1 MTIEEAKQY
10 ILEGRKITE
19 EQALSLAN
27 HPDKEALYEAAH
39 QITRHFMGN
48 KFDTCSIINAKSGN
62 CSEDCKWCAQSGH
75 YKTLVNL
82 YPLLPAKECVYH
94 AVYNRK
100 QGIRRFALVTSGKRV
115 SDKELEQITD
125 TIRQIKQQSDI
136 KCCASMGLLTR
147 SQLQSLYDSGV
158 ENYHCNIETAPS
170 YFRQLCSTHT
180 IEQKMETIHTAREI
194 GFRICCGGII
204 GMGETMEE
212 RIEMACFLQKEGV
225 LSIPLNL
232 LQPIPG
238 TPMENTHILEEE
250 EWLTTIA
257 LFRLINPNAF
267 LRFSGGRA
275 QLSEATQRKSLYI
288 GINSAIIG
296 DLLTTIGSKVEED
309 KVLTLA
315 DGRELIDGMSS
326 WWAAVH
332 GYNHP
337 VLNAAAKAQLDKM
350 SHIMFGGFTHEPAV
364 ELAAKL
370 LPLLPPS
377 LEKIFLADS
386 GSVAVEV
393 ALKMAIQYWQ
403 SKGIPGKHTFATIR
417 SGYHGDTWHAMSV
430 CDPVTG
436 MHGIF
441 SGSLP
446 IQYFIPQPSVRFG
459 EEWREEAMAPLRDLL
474 ERHADEIAALILE
487 PVVQGAGGMYFYSPT
502 FLVRARELCERYN
515 VLLIF
520 DEIAT
525 GFGRT
530 GKLFAWEHAGVEPDI
545 MCIGKALTGGYLT
558 LSATITTKP
567 IADTIC
573 SGEAGCF
580 MHGPTFMGN
589 PLACAIASASISLLI
604 ASHWQEK
611 VKLIEEQLRAELAP
625 AAKLPEVAEVRVL
638 GAIGVIEMKHPVD
651 MAVLQRQ
658 FVEEGIWVRPFGRL
672 VYLMPPFIISMN
684 ELSRLTSGLLRV
696 LTHN

>member
-10 ILEGRKITE
+10 ILEGGKITE

-27 HPDKEALYEAAH
+27 HPGKEALYKAAH

-125 TIRQIKQQSDI
+125 TIRQIKRQSDI

-194 GFRICCGGII
+194 G
-204 GMGETMEE
+204 
-212 RIEMACFLQKEGV
+212 FLQKEGV

-309 KVLTLA
+309 KVLFTS
-315 DGRELIDGMSS
+315 E
-326 WWAAVH
+326 
-332 GYNHP
+332 GY
-337 VLNAAAKAQLDKM
+337 
-350 SHIMFGGFTHEPAV
+350 
-364 ELAAKL
+364 
-370 LPLLPPS
+370 S
-377 LEKIFLADS
+377 LTENTDWEK
-386 GSVAVEV
+386 
-393 ALKMAIQYWQ
+393 
-403 SKGIPGKHTFATIR
+403 
-417 SGYHGDTWHAMSV
+417 
-430 CDPVTG
+430 
-436 MHGIF
+436 
-441 SGSLP
+441 
-446 IQYFIPQPSVRFG
+446 
-459 EEWREEAMAPLRDLL
+459 
-474 ERHADEIAALILE
+474 
-487 PVVQGAGGMYFYSPT
+487 
-502 FLVRARELCERYN
+502 
-515 VLLIF
+515 
-520 DEIAT
+520 
-525 GFGRT
+525 
-530 GKLFAWEHAGVEPDI
+530 
-545 MCIGKALTGGYLT
+545 
-558 LSATITTKP
+558 
-567 IADTIC
+567 
-573 SGEAGCF
+573 
-580 MHGPTFMGN
+580 
-589 PLACAIASASISLLI
+589 
-604 ASHWQEK
+604 
-611 VKLIEEQLRAELAP
+611 
-625 AAKLPEVAEVRVL
+625 
-638 GAIGVIEMKHPVD
+638 
-651 MAVLQRQ
+651 
-658 FVEEGIWVRPFGRL
+658 
-672 VYLMPPFIISMN
+672 
-684 ELSRLTSGLLRV
+684 
-696 LTHN
+696 

>member
-125 TIRQIKQQSDI
+125 TIRQIKRQSDI

-238 TPMENTHILEEE
+238 TPMENTQILEEE

-275 QLSEATQRKSLYI
+275 QLREATQRKSLYI

-309 KVLTLA
+309 KVLFTS
-315 DGRELIDGMSS
+315 E
-326 WWAAVH
+326 
-332 GYNHP
+332 GY
-337 VLNAAAKAQLDKM
+337 
-350 SHIMFGGFTHEPAV
+350 
-364 ELAAKL
+364 
-370 LPLLPPS
+370 S
-377 LEKIFLADS
+377 LTENTEWEK
-386 GSVAVEV
+386 
-393 ALKMAIQYWQ
+393 
-403 SKGIPGKHTFATIR
+403 
-417 SGYHGDTWHAMSV
+417 
-430 CDPVTG
+430 
-436 MHGIF
+436 
-441 SGSLP
+441 
-446 IQYFIPQPSVRFG
+446 
-459 EEWREEAMAPLRDLL
+459 
-474 ERHADEIAALILE
+474 
-487 PVVQGAGGMYFYSPT
+487 
-502 FLVRARELCERYN
+502 
-515 VLLIF
+515 
-520 DEIAT
+520 
-525 GFGRT
+525 
-530 GKLFAWEHAGVEPDI
+530 
-545 MCIGKALTGGYLT
+545 
-558 LSATITTKP
+558 
-567 IADTIC
+567 
-573 SGEAGCF
+573 
-580 MHGPTFMGN
+580 
-589 PLACAIASASISLLI
+589 
-604 ASHWQEK
+604 
-611 VKLIEEQLRAELAP
+611 
-625 AAKLPEVAEVRVL
+625 
-638 GAIGVIEMKHPVD
+638 
-651 MAVLQRQ
+651 
-658 FVEEGIWVRPFGRL
+658 
-672 VYLMPPFIISMN
+672 
-684 ELSRLTSGLLRV
+684 
-696 LTHN
+696 

>member
-1 MTIEEAKQY
+1 MMLNEIRNKVLGGEKITVEEARWLSCQAEKQ
-10 ILEGRKITE
+10 
-19 EQALSLAN
+19 
-27 HPDKEALYEAAH
+27 DLYDAAH
-39 QITRHFMGN
+39 EITRVLASR
-48 KFDTCSIINAKSGN
+48 KFDMCSIINAKSGKCPEN
-62 CSEDCKWCAQSGH
+62 CKWCAQSGH

-125 TIRQIKQQSDI
+125 TIRQIKRQSDI

-309 KVLTLA
+309 KVLFTS
-315 DGRELIDGMSS
+315 E
-326 WWAAVH
+326 
-332 GYNHP
+332 GY
-337 VLNAAAKAQLDKM
+337 
-350 SHIMFGGFTHEPAV
+350 
-364 ELAAKL
+364 
-370 LPLLPPS
+370 S
-377 LEKIFLADS
+377 LTENTDWEK
-386 GSVAVEV
+386 
-393 ALKMAIQYWQ
+393 
-403 SKGIPGKHTFATIR
+403 
-417 SGYHGDTWHAMSV
+417 
-430 CDPVTG
+430 
-436 MHGIF
+436 
-441 SGSLP
+441 
-446 IQYFIPQPSVRFG
+446 
-459 EEWREEAMAPLRDLL
+459 
-474 ERHADEIAALILE
+474 
-487 PVVQGAGGMYFYSPT
+487 
-502 FLVRARELCERYN
+502 
-515 VLLIF
+515 
-520 DEIAT
+520 
-525 GFGRT
+525 
-530 GKLFAWEHAGVEPDI
+530 
-545 MCIGKALTGGYLT
+545 
-558 LSATITTKP
+558 
-567 IADTIC
+567 
-573 SGEAGCF
+573 
-580 MHGPTFMGN
+580 
-589 PLACAIASASISLLI
+589 
-604 ASHWQEK
+604 
-611 VKLIEEQLRAELAP
+611 
-625 AAKLPEVAEVRVL
+625 
-638 GAIGVIEMKHPVD
+638 
-651 MAVLQRQ
+651 
-658 FVEEGIWVRPFGRL
+658 
-672 VYLMPPFIISMN
+672 
-684 ELSRLTSGLLRV
+684 
-696 LTHN
+696 

>member
-10 ILEGRKITE
+10 ILEGGKITE

-125 TIRQIKQQSDI
+125 TIRQIKRQSDI

-212 RIEMACFLQKEGV
+212 RIEMACFLQKEGI

-238 TPMENTHILEEE
+238 TPMENTQILEEE

-275 QLSEATQRKSLYI
+275 QLSAATQRKSLYI

-309 KVLTLA
+309 KVLFTS
-315 DGRELIDGMSS
+315 E
-326 WWAAVH
+326 
-332 GYNHP
+332 GY
-337 VLNAAAKAQLDKM
+337 
-350 SHIMFGGFTHEPAV
+350 
-364 ELAAKL
+364 
-370 LPLLPPS
+370 S
-377 LEKIFLADS
+377 LTENTDWEK
-386 GSVAVEV
+386 
-393 ALKMAIQYWQ
+393 
-403 SKGIPGKHTFATIR
+403 
-417 SGYHGDTWHAMSV
+417 
-430 CDPVTG
+430 
-436 MHGIF
+436 
-441 SGSLP
+441 
-446 IQYFIPQPSVRFG
+446 
-459 EEWREEAMAPLRDLL
+459 
-474 ERHADEIAALILE
+474 
-487 PVVQGAGGMYFYSPT
+487 
-502 FLVRARELCERYN
+502 
-515 VLLIF
+515 
-520 DEIAT
+520 
-525 GFGRT
+525 
-530 GKLFAWEHAGVEPDI
+530 
-545 MCIGKALTGGYLT
+545 
-558 LSATITTKP
+558 
-567 IADTIC
+567 
-573 SGEAGCF
+573 
-580 MHGPTFMGN
+580 
-589 PLACAIASASISLLI
+589 
-604 ASHWQEK
+604 
-611 VKLIEEQLRAELAP
+611 
-625 AAKLPEVAEVRVL
+625 
-638 GAIGVIEMKHPVD
+638 
-651 MAVLQRQ
+651 
-658 FVEEGIWVRPFGRL
+658 
-672 VYLMPPFIISMN
+672 
-684 ELSRLTSGLLRV
+684 
-696 LTHN
+696 

>member
-238 TPMENTHILEEE
+238 TPMENTQILEEE

-275 QLSEATQRKSLYI
+275 QLREATQRKSLYI

-309 KVLTLA
+309 KVLFTS
-315 DGRELIDGMSS
+315 E
-326 WWAAVH
+326 
-332 GYNHP
+332 GY
-337 VLNAAAKAQLDKM
+337 
-350 SHIMFGGFTHEPAV
+350 
-364 ELAAKL
+364 
-370 LPLLPPS
+370 S
-377 LEKIFLADS
+377 LTENTDWEK
-386 GSVAVEV
+386 
-393 ALKMAIQYWQ
+393 
-403 SKGIPGKHTFATIR
+403 
-417 SGYHGDTWHAMSV
+417 
-430 CDPVTG
+430 
-436 MHGIF
+436 
-441 SGSLP
+441 
-446 IQYFIPQPSVRFG
+446 
-459 EEWREEAMAPLRDLL
+459 
-474 ERHADEIAALILE
+474 
-487 PVVQGAGGMYFYSPT
+487 
-502 FLVRARELCERYN
+502 
-515 VLLIF
+515 
-520 DEIAT
+520 
-525 GFGRT
+525 
-530 GKLFAWEHAGVEPDI
+530 
-545 MCIGKALTGGYLT
+545 
-558 LSATITTKP
+558 
-567 IADTIC
+567 
-573 SGEAGCF
+573 
-580 MHGPTFMGN
+580 
-589 PLACAIASASISLLI
+589 
-604 ASHWQEK
+604 
-611 VKLIEEQLRAELAP
+611 
-625 AAKLPEVAEVRVL
+625 
-638 GAIGVIEMKHPVD
+638 
-651 MAVLQRQ
+651 
-658 FVEEGIWVRPFGRL
+658 
-672 VYLMPPFIISMN
+672 
-684 ELSRLTSGLLRV
+684 
-696 LTHN
+696 